1 MDEERLKRTRSAMAS
16 EGLDA
21 LILRLPENVLL
32 LSGYWPLTG
41 RSFLLF
47 PREGKPVCIVPGI
60 HEKEAAKELWEAE
73 LIVIPFG
80 RITSG
85 DYFTQL
91 ERALK
96 DAVSHRGLRRIG
108 FEGSFETF
116 APPWDV
122 AEPAIPAAQTRDL
135 LADAAGSAE
144 LVDATDFL
152 YSLRATKTPSEQARL
167 RIVNEIGA
175 MGLRAFSD
183 AVCEGMSGVRLASH
197 VESTIMNEGTGYKC
211 AARVRGFAQVST
223 GEAET
228 LDGYRLML
236 VSTARRI
243 AAGDL
248 AMLELAVVADGFWCD
263 RTRVRVAGRPSA
275 QQTAAFDAIMRAQA
289 AAAKA
294 VRAGVTAG
302 SVDSAARE
310 VIGAAGFGDGF
321 FHSTGHGLGFRYHE
335 PIPVVEPGVSTILE
349 AGMVITIEPGIYLPG
364 LGGLRMEDD
373 YLVTVDGSE
382 CLGAADSSLSS

>member
-1 MDEERLKRTRSAMAS
+1 MDEERLKRTRAAMAS

-47 PREGKPVCIVPGI
+47 PCEGKPVCIVPGI
-60 HEKEAAKELWEAE
+60 HEKEAIKELWDAQ

-85 DYFTQL
+85 DYFGQL
-91 ERALK
+91 RRALK
-96 DAVSHRGLRRIG
+96 DAVLHRGFKRIG

-122 AEPAIPAAQTRDL
+122 AEPAIPAAPTRDL
-135 LADAAGSAE
+135 LADAAGTAE
-144 LVDATDFL
+144 LIDATEFL
-152 YSLRATKTPSEQARL
+152 YRLRATKTPPELSRL
-167 RIVNEIGA
+167 RIANEIGA
-175 MGLRAFSD
+175 MGLRAFSE
-183 AVCEGMSGVRLASH
+183 ALREGMSGVRLASL
-197 VESTIMNEGTGYKC
+197 VESTIMNEGTGYKG
-211 AARVRGFAQVST
+211 ATRVRGFAQVST
-223 GEAET
+223 GEMET

-236 VSTARRI
+236 VSTTRKV

-263 RTRVRVAGRPSA
+263 RTRVHVAGSPNSR
-275 QQTAAFDAIMRAQA
+275 QLAAFEAIMMAQA
-289 AAAKA
+289 SAAGAI
-294 VRAGVTAG
+294 RAGVTAG
-302 SVDSAARE
+302 AVDSAARE

-335 PIPVVEPGVSTILE
+335 PIPVIEPGVTTILE

-373 YLVTVDGSE
+373 FLVTEAGSE
-382 CLGAADSSLSS
+382 CLGPAESRFAS

>member
-197 VESTIMNEGTGYKC
+197 VESTIMNEGTGYKG

-275 QQTAAFDAIMRAQA
+275 QQTAAFDAIMRAKA

>member
-1 MDEERLKRTRSAMAS
+1 MDEERLKRTRAAMAS

-47 PREGKPVCIVPGI
+47 PREGKAVCIVPGI

-85 DYFTQL
+85 DYFAQL
-91 ERALK
+91 GRALK
-96 DAVSHRGLRRIG
+96 DAVSRRGLRRIG

-122 AEPAIPAAQTRDL
+122 AEPAIPAAPTGEV
-135 LADAAGSAE
+135 LADVAGSAE

-152 YSLRATKTPSEQARL
+152 YRLRATKTPSELARL
-167 RIVNEIGA
+167 RIVNEIAA
-175 MGLRAFSD
+175 MGLLAFAD
-183 AVCEGMSGVRLASH
+183 AAREGMSGVRLVSL
-197 VESTIMNEGTGYKC
+197 VESTIMNEGTGYKG
-211 AARVRGFAQVST
+211 ATRVRGFAQVST

-263 RTRVRVAGRPSA
+263 RTRVRVAGNPSSKQA
-275 QQTAAFDAIMRAQA
+275 AAFDAIMRAQA

-294 VRAGVTAG
+294 LRAGVTAG

-335 PIPVVEPGVSTILE
+335 PIPVVEPGVTTILE
-349 AGMVITIEPGIYLPG
+349 AGMVVTIEPGIYLPG

-373 YLVTVDGSE
+373 FLVTEAGSE
-382 CLGAADSSLSS
+382 CLGPAESRFAS